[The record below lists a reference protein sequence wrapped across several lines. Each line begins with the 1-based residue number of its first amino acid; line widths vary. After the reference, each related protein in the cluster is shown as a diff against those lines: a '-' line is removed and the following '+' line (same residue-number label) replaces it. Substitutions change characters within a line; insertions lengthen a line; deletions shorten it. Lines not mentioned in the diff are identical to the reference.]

1 MRRLSLPLIL
11 TVILSLLL
19 PVVASAGPTGHG
31 GADGHGGPPHHGRPL
46 TVVTYNIHH
55 AQGADGVLDL
65 ERVAVALR
73 DSGAVVITLQEVD
86 RHFGI
91 RSENVDQASW
101 LGRRLGMHVVFGANL
116 DLDPVNAGEP
126 RRQFGTAI
134 LSKYPIRSWRNTL
147 LPKLPAGEQRG
158 LLEADI
164 AVRGTTVRILTTHLQ
179 HDNTP
184 ERLAQIAAIRDLT
197 ADGDRPTVLT
207 GDMNAL
213 PDTEEYD
220 ALAETFTDVWPIVG
234 QGDGFTFDS
243 DAPQGRIDYVFT
255 TNGVRARAATVLQT
269 LASDHLPVRAELH
282 LPDRHG
288 R

>member
-19 PVVASAGPTGHG
+19 PAVASAGPP
-31 GADGHGGPPHHGRPL
+31 GHGGPPHHGTDGRPL

-73 DSGAVVITLQEVD
+73 DSGASVITLQEVD
-86 RHFGI
+86 RHFGD

-101 LGRRLGMHVVFGANL
+101 LGRRLGMQVVFGANL
-116 DLDPVNAGEP
+116 DLAPAAAGDP
-126 RRQFGTAI
+126 RRQYGTAI
-134 LSKYPIRSWRNTL
+134 LSKYPIRSWQNTL

-179 HDNTP
+179 HNNTP

-197 ADGDRPTVLT
+197 ADDHRPTVLT

-213 PDTEEYD
+213 PDSVEYARLSD
-220 ALAETFTDVWPIVG
+220 SFSDIWPLVG
-234 QGDGFTFDS
+234 EGDGFTFDS

-255 TNGVRARAATVLQT
+255 ANGVRARAATVLQT
-269 LASDHLPVRAELH
+269 LASDHLPVRAELRV
-282 LPDRHG
+282 PDRHG